1 MCERIAWPLAM
12 QMLCK
17 QIAQLKHRE
26 EKSCETNGIAALSFD
41 ELFIHTAQEQTLTR
55 LMLC

>member
-1 MCERIAWPLAM
+1 M